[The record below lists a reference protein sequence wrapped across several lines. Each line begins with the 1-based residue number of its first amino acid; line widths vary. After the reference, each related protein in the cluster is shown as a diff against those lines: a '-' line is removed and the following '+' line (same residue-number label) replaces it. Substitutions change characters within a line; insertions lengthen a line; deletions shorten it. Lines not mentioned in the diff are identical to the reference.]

1 MTKIF
6 ALGAT
11 GYIGG
16 DALHAISKAHP
27 EYEWTCLVRN
37 SDKGALVAKQY
48 PKVRLVYGDLD
59 SSELIAEEAAKADIV
74 CNWAN
79 CDHAGAANAIVS
91 GLSQRS
97 SQGIP
102 SYYVHT
108 SGTAILMIQDQQ
120 LQVSGQPSTKV
131 YDDIASIGEL
141 TSLPDPAWHRDVD
154 KIVLAA
160 ANAPAHPL
168 KTAIVCPPCIYG
180 VGRGPGN
187 TRSVQIPELT
197 RHTLSRGKG
206 FTIGEGQARWCSV
219 HVQDLS
225 AVFLALV
232 ADAAA
237 AVEAASLSTT
247 TTTKATWGP
256 QGYYFA
262 ENGEFEWGAVA
273 ALIAAECA
281 KKGLVKSAEID
292 HLTLDDVEKMVGN
305 HLMGPHWG
313 QNSRCRANRARR
325 ELGWRPVMLP
335 LEEDIARNVDVEAAA
350 LGLKK
355 SHAEVAAGDA

>member
-1 MTKIF
+1 M
-6 ALGAT
+6 
-11 GYIGG
+11 
-16 DALHAISKAHP
+16 
-27 EYEWTCLVRN
+27 
-37 SDKGALVAKQY
+37 
-48 PKVRLVYGDLD
+48 
-59 SSELIAEEAAKADIV
+59 
-74 CNWAN
+74 
-79 CDHAGAANAIVS
+79 
-91 GLSQRS
+91 
-97 SQGIP
+97 
-102 SYYVHT
+102 HT

-141 TSLPDPAWHRDVD
+141 ISLPDPAWHRDVD

-197 RHTLSRGKG
+197 RLTLSRGKG
-206 FTIGEGQARWCSV
+206 FTVGEGQARWCSV

-232 ADAAA
+232 ADAA
-237 AVEAASLSTT
+237 SS
-247 TTTKATWGP
+247 TTKATWGP

-325 ELGWRPVMLP
+325 ELGWQPVMLP